1 MSKKVISNVGR
12 LWLTKARAFN
22 GALSSSSSSSSSR
35 IWHHRSNRFLFD
47 SRSMFCTSKS
57 DPPDEFYD
65 EKVEDEKEFLDL
77 LSCASQSGSIENLT
91 SLKEPQ
97 IKSLDEFMNQ
107 DGDGEAFSFSKIVA
121 DVHEMA
127 SNDREDFEE
136 NSQYNSDE
144 AYMKVIKDPI
154 VQQMIDP
161 DLGRHLSEF
170 NETYIPEGLLNYNM
184 PARKDSEFPH
194 ELLKDFVPNTAPE
207 KFKFSEQGRRACPGG
222 RQRQGKRGE
231 MLCHKIDLD
240 ALNHLDVL
248 TMRRFLSEDSEILNR
263 KSTGLCAKCQRKV
276 AKNIKRGRQLGIIPH
291 LSQYTLQDA
300 RPLHRDENFH
310 DVPKGHTHIRS
321 RTVIGK

>member
-1 MSKKVISNVGR
+1 
-12 LWLTKARAFN
+12 LWLTKARTFN
-22 GALSSSSSSSSSR
+22 GALSSSSCSSSSSR
-35 IWHHRSNRFLFD
+35 IWHNRSNRFLFD

-107 DGDGEAFSFSKIVA
+107 DGDGEPFSFSKIIA
-121 DVHEMA
+121 DVHKNA
-127 SNDREDFEE
+127 SNDKEDLDDNSKYDSEE
-136 NSQYNSDE
+136 T
-144 AYMKVIKDPI
+144 YMKVIKDPI

-170 NETYIPEGLLNYNM
+170 DETYIPEGLLNYNM
-184 PARKDSEFPH
+184 PSRKDSEFPH
-194 ELLKDFVPNTAPE
+194 DLLENFVPDTAEE
-207 KFKFSEQGRRACPGG
+207 KFKFSEQGRRACEGG
-222 RQRQGKRGE
+222 KQRQGKRGE

-240 ALNHLDVL
+240 RLNHLDVL
-248 TMRRFLSEDSEILNR
+248 TLRRFLSEDSEILS
-263 KSTGLCAKCQRKV
+263 KKITGLCSKCQRKV
-276 AKNIKRGRQLGIIPH
+276 AKTIKRGRQLGIIPH

-310 DVPKGHTHIRS
+310 DAPKGDEHRRS
-321 RTVIGK
+321 KTIIGK